1 MKSRYSILI
10 QWSNEDHCYI
20 VSLPEFGK
28 YARTHG
34 DTYEEA
40 VKNAQE
46 VLSARIWRCCGHF
59 FLGSFSDENS
69 LRNDIFATSTSPPG
83 KHDAIYN
90 AKYPKKVWIVVVG
103 FYIVCV
109 RM

>member
-10 QWSNEDHCYI
+10 QWSDEDQCYI

-46 VLSARIWRCCGHF
+46 VLELLIEDNNELPQPNLYQSA
-59 FLGSFSDENS
+59 
-69 LRNDIFATSTSPPG
+69 
-83 KHDAIYN
+83 
-90 AKYPKKVWIVVVG
+90 
-103 FYIVCV
+103 V
-109 RM
+109 RT

>member
-10 QWSNEDHCYI
+10 QWSNEDQCYI

-28 YARTHG
+28 YAKTHG

-46 VLSARIWRCCGHF
+46 VLELLIE
-59 FLGSFSDENS
+59 D
-69 LRNDIFATSTSPPG
+69 NDNLPKPNVYESIA
-83 KHDAIYN
+83 
-90 AKYPKKVWIVVVG
+90 AKS
-103 FYIVCV
+103 
-109 RM
+109 